1 MSKVAFIFPGQ
12 GSQSVG
18 MCKDLYEN
26 YACARRTFEEADEAL
41 GFSISKL
48 CFEGPE
54 DQLRLTFNTQ
64 PAILTASVACAR
76 VLAENGVTCEIAAGH
91 SLGEYSALVQAEA
104 LDFADAVRIVRKRGQ
119 FMQEAVPVGEGSMAA
134 VLGMDSD
141 KIVEICR
148 SVEAEC
154 GEAVQAVNFNCPG
167 QVVIAGAVGA
177 VDKALVALKE
187 AGAKRAVLLPVSA
200 PFHST
205 LLQPASD
212 RLAEVFKTITFH
224 DAKIPV
230 MANVNAEEVTKAEVI
245 KESLIRQAAMPVLW
259 ETGVRKMIAG
269 GVDTFVEV
277 GPGKV
282 LCGFNKKIDKS
293 VTSLNVED
301 EASLAK
307 TLAYFQAEN
316 GADVAVNFAGSTAA
330 AEAVAA
336 EIEKMG
342 RKAILV
348 QGDVSQTEVCAEM
361 VDKVV
366 KELGRI
372 DILVNNAGITRD
384 TLLLRMKEE
393 DWDAVLNTNL
403 KGVFN
408 CTKAAVKYMAKQR
421 SGAIV
426 NISSV
431 VALMGNAGQA
441 NYAAAKAGIL
451 GFTRSVAKEM
461 AARGIRVNAVTPG
474 FIKTDMTSVL
484 SEKVVAAMEA
494 SIPLARLG
502 EPEDIAKAV
511 LFLVSDNAA
520 YITGQTLHVDGGMVM

>member
-1 MSKVAFIFPGQ
+1 MQLEGKVALVTGASRGIG
-12 GSQSVG
+12 
-18 MCKDLYEN
+18 K
-26 YACARRTFEEADEAL
+26 AIAL
-41 GFSISKL
+41 ML
-48 CFEGPE
+48 
-54 DQLRLTFNTQ
+54 
-64 PAILTASVACAR
+64 
-76 VLAENGVTCEIAAGH
+76 
-91 SLGEYSALVQAEA
+91 
-104 LDFADAVRIVRKRGQ
+104 
-119 FMQEAVPVGEGSMAA
+119 
-134 VLGMDSD
+134 
-141 KIVEICR
+141 
-148 SVEAEC
+148 
-154 GEAVQAVNFNCPG
+154 
-167 QVVIAGAVGA
+167 
-177 VDKALVALKE
+177 
-187 AGAKRAVLLPVSA
+187 
-200 PFHST
+200 
-205 LLQPASD
+205 
-212 RLAEVFKTITFH
+212 
-224 DAKIPV
+224 
-230 MANVNAEEVTKAEVI
+230 
-245 KESLIRQAAMPVLW
+245 
-259 ETGVRKMIAG
+259 
-269 GVDTFVEV
+269 
-277 GPGKV
+277 
-282 LCGFNKKIDKS
+282 
-293 VTSLNVED
+293 
-301 EASLAK
+301 
-307 TLAYFQAEN
+307 AEN
-316 GADVAVNFAGSTAA
+316 GADIAVNFAGSTAA
-330 AEAVAA
+330 AEVVAA

-348 QGDVSQTEVCAEM
+348 QGDVSKTEVCAEM
-361 VDKVV
+361 VEKVV
-366 KELGRI
+366 KELGHI

-421 SGAIV
+421 SGSIV

-511 LFLVSDNAA
+511 LFFVSDNAA

>member
-1 MSKVAFIFPGQ
+1 MLLEGKVALVTGASRGIG
-12 GSQSVG
+12 
-18 MCKDLYEN
+18 K
-26 YACARRTFEEADEAL
+26 AIAL
-41 GFSISKL
+41 
-48 CFEGPE
+48 
-54 DQLRLTFNTQ
+54 
-64 PAILTASVACAR
+64 
-76 VLAENGVTCEIAAGH
+76 
-91 SLGEYSALVQAEA
+91 
-104 LDFADAVRIVRKRGQ
+104 
-119 FMQEAVPVGEGSMAA
+119 
-134 VLGMDSD
+134 
-141 KIVEICR
+141 
-148 SVEAEC
+148 
-154 GEAVQAVNFNCPG
+154 
-167 QVVIAGAVGA
+167 
-177 VDKALVALKE
+177 
-187 AGAKRAVLLPVSA
+187 LL
-200 PFHST
+200 
-205 LLQPASD
+205 
-212 RLAEVFKTITFH
+212 
-224 DAKIPV
+224 
-230 MANVNAEEVTKAEVI
+230 
-245 KESLIRQAAMPVLW
+245 
-259 ETGVRKMIAG
+259 
-269 GVDTFVEV
+269 
-277 GPGKV
+277 
-282 LCGFNKKIDKS
+282 
-293 VTSLNVED
+293 
-301 EASLAK
+301 
-307 TLAYFQAEN
+307 AEN

-348 QGDVSQTEVCAEM
+348 QGDVSQTEVCAAM
-361 VDKVV
+361 MDKVV

-421 SGAIV
+421 SGTIV

-484 SEKVVAAMEA
+484 PEKVVAAMEA

>member
-1 MSKVAFIFPGQ
+1 
-12 GSQSVG
+12 
-18 MCKDLYEN
+18 
-26 YACARRTFEEADEAL
+26 
-41 GFSISKL
+41 
-48 CFEGPE
+48 
-54 DQLRLTFNTQ
+54 
-64 PAILTASVACAR
+64 
-76 VLAENGVTCEIAAGH
+76 
-91 SLGEYSALVQAEA
+91 
-104 LDFADAVRIVRKRGQ
+104 
-119 FMQEAVPVGEGSMAA
+119 
-134 VLGMDSD
+134 
-141 KIVEICR
+141 
-148 SVEAEC
+148 
-154 GEAVQAVNFNCPG
+154 
-167 QVVIAGAVGA
+167 
-177 VDKALVALKE
+177 
-187 AGAKRAVLLPVSA
+187 
-200 PFHST
+200 
-205 LLQPASD
+205 
-212 RLAEVFKTITFH
+212 
-224 DAKIPV
+224 
-230 MANVNAEEVTKAEVI
+230 
-245 KESLIRQAAMPVLW
+245 
-259 ETGVRKMIAG
+259 
-269 GVDTFVEV
+269 
-277 GPGKV
+277 
-282 LCGFNKKIDKS
+282 
-293 VTSLNVED
+293 
-301 EASLAK
+301 
-307 TLAYFQAEN
+307 
-316 GADVAVNFAGSTAA
+316 
-330 AEAVAA
+330 
-336 EIEKMG
+336 MG

-348 QGDVSQTEVCAEM
+348 QGDVSKADVCAEI

-366 KELGRI
+366 SELGHI

-421 SGAIV
+421 SGSIV

>member
-1 MSKVAFIFPGQ
+1 MLLEGKVALVTGASRGIG
-12 GSQSVG
+12 
-18 MCKDLYEN
+18 K
-26 YACARRTFEEADEAL
+26 AIAL
-41 GFSISKL
+41 
-48 CFEGPE
+48 
-54 DQLRLTFNTQ
+54 
-64 PAILTASVACAR
+64 
-76 VLAENGVTCEIAAGH
+76 
-91 SLGEYSALVQAEA
+91 
-104 LDFADAVRIVRKRGQ
+104 
-119 FMQEAVPVGEGSMAA
+119 
-134 VLGMDSD
+134 
-141 KIVEICR
+141 
-148 SVEAEC
+148 
-154 GEAVQAVNFNCPG
+154 
-167 QVVIAGAVGA
+167 
-177 VDKALVALKE
+177 
-187 AGAKRAVLLPVSA
+187 LL
-200 PFHST
+200 
-205 LLQPASD
+205 
-212 RLAEVFKTITFH
+212 
-224 DAKIPV
+224 
-230 MANVNAEEVTKAEVI
+230 
-245 KESLIRQAAMPVLW
+245 
-259 ETGVRKMIAG
+259 
-269 GVDTFVEV
+269 
-277 GPGKV
+277 
-282 LCGFNKKIDKS
+282 
-293 VTSLNVED
+293 
-301 EASLAK
+301 
-307 TLAYFQAEN
+307 AEN

-361 VDKVV
+361 VDKVI
-366 KELGRI
+366 KELGHI

-421 SGAIV
+421 SGSIV

>member
-1 MSKVAFIFPGQ
+1 MQLEGKVALVTGASRGIG
-12 GSQSVG
+12 
-18 MCKDLYEN
+18 K
-26 YACARRTFEEADEAL
+26 AIAL
-41 GFSISKL
+41 ML
-48 CFEGPE
+48 
-54 DQLRLTFNTQ
+54 
-64 PAILTASVACAR
+64 
-76 VLAENGVTCEIAAGH
+76 
-91 SLGEYSALVQAEA
+91 
-104 LDFADAVRIVRKRGQ
+104 
-119 FMQEAVPVGEGSMAA
+119 
-134 VLGMDSD
+134 
-141 KIVEICR
+141 
-148 SVEAEC
+148 
-154 GEAVQAVNFNCPG
+154 
-167 QVVIAGAVGA
+167 
-177 VDKALVALKE
+177 
-187 AGAKRAVLLPVSA
+187 
-200 PFHST
+200 
-205 LLQPASD
+205 
-212 RLAEVFKTITFH
+212 
-224 DAKIPV
+224 
-230 MANVNAEEVTKAEVI
+230 
-245 KESLIRQAAMPVLW
+245 
-259 ETGVRKMIAG
+259 
-269 GVDTFVEV
+269 
-277 GPGKV
+277 
-282 LCGFNKKIDKS
+282 
-293 VTSLNVED
+293 
-301 EASLAK
+301 
-307 TLAYFQAEN
+307 AEN
-316 GADVAVNFAGSTAA
+316 GADIAVNFAGSTAA

-348 QGDVSQTEVCAEM
+348 QGDVSKADVCAEI
-361 VDKVV
+361 VDNVV
-366 KELGRI
+366 SELGHI

-421 SGAIV
+421 SGSIV

>member
-1 MSKVAFIFPGQ
+1 MLLEGKVALVTGASRGIG
-12 GSQSVG
+12 
-18 MCKDLYEN
+18 K
-26 YACARRTFEEADEAL
+26 AIAL
-41 GFSISKL
+41 
-48 CFEGPE
+48 
-54 DQLRLTFNTQ
+54 
-64 PAILTASVACAR
+64 
-76 VLAENGVTCEIAAGH
+76 
-91 SLGEYSALVQAEA
+91 
-104 LDFADAVRIVRKRGQ
+104 
-119 FMQEAVPVGEGSMAA
+119 
-134 VLGMDSD
+134 
-141 KIVEICR
+141 
-148 SVEAEC
+148 
-154 GEAVQAVNFNCPG
+154 
-167 QVVIAGAVGA
+167 
-177 VDKALVALKE
+177 
-187 AGAKRAVLLPVSA
+187 LL
-200 PFHST
+200 
-205 LLQPASD
+205 
-212 RLAEVFKTITFH
+212 
-224 DAKIPV
+224 
-230 MANVNAEEVTKAEVI
+230 
-245 KESLIRQAAMPVLW
+245 
-259 ETGVRKMIAG
+259 
-269 GVDTFVEV
+269 
-277 GPGKV
+277 
-282 LCGFNKKIDKS
+282 
-293 VTSLNVED
+293 
-301 EASLAK
+301 
-307 TLAYFQAEN
+307 AEN

-330 AEAVAA
+330 AEVVAA

-366 KELGRI
+366 KELGHI

-408 CTKAAVKYMAKQR
+408 CTKASVKYMAKQR

-502 EPEDIAKAV
+502 EPDDIAKAV